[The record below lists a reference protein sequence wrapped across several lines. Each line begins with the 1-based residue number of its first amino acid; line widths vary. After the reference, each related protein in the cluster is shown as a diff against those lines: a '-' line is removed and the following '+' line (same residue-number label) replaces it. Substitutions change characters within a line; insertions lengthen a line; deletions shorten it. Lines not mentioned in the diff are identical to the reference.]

1 VPEKGLNA
9 TLFYTMEIST
19 NYTDNLN
26 AVVTV
31 NVKPE
36 DYRTQVDK
44 ALKDYRKQVTMPG
57 FRAGHVPM
65 SVVQKRYGKAI
76 LAEEL
81 NKILNDAIYKHIQEN
96 KINILGNPLPTEGA
110 GAGDWDNPNE
120 FQFHYELGLAPA
132 IDLAA
137 VLKQQV
143 NRHVIKIDDEV
154 INRQINDLA
163 RRYGKMSEPEVSE
176 DKDML
181 IGTFTELDAAGNEKE
196 GGISKDGT
204 ISIEFIK
211 DEATRQSLIG
221 KKKDEVV
228 VVDPFK
234 VEPNHDELG
243 KLLGISH
250 AEVHHLDGNFNFKI
264 NRIGRMDAAEIN
276 QELFDKVYGPG
287 NIADEAAFRAKVTDD
302 LTRMFG
308 RETDRLFRRDLVEGI
323 LDNVHIDMPD
333 AFLKRWIA
341 AANENPLT
349 EEQIE
354 KEYPSYAR
362 GMRWQLIET
371 KIAEENNIKISQDEL
386 FAFTGN
392 SIRQQYAQYGLELD
406 DEQLEPMVRNA
417 LSKREDIN
425 RTYEMM
431 MEDKVVAYLRDHV
444 AITEKHMSYE
454 DFVKHVQSV
463 NKGHHHHDHEH
474 EHAH

>member
-1 VPEKGLNA
+1 
-9 TLFYTMEIST
+9 
-19 NYTDNLN
+19 
-26 AVVTV
+26 
-31 NVKPE
+31 
-36 DYRTQVDK
+36 
-44 ALKDYRKQVTMPG
+44 
-57 FRAGHVPM
+57 
-65 SVVQKRYGKAI
+65 
-76 LAEEL
+76 
-81 NKILNDAIYKHIQEN
+81 
-96 KINILGNPLPTEGA
+96 
-110 GAGDWDNPNE
+110 
-120 FQFHYELGLAPA
+120 
-132 IDLAA
+132 
-137 VLKQQV
+137 
-143 NRHVIKIDDEV
+143 
-154 INRQINDLA
+154 
-163 RRYGKMSEPEVSE
+163 
-176 DKDML
+176 
-181 IGTFTELDAAGNEKE
+181 
-196 GGISKDGT
+196 
-204 ISIEFIK
+204 
-211 DEATRQSLIG
+211 
-221 KKKDEVV
+221 
-228 VVDPFK
+228 
-234 VEPNHDELG
+234 
-243 KLLGISH
+243 
-250 AEVHHLDGNFNFKI
+250 
-264 NRIGRMDAAEIN
+264 
-276 QELFDKVYGPG
+276 
-287 NIADEAAFRAKVTDD
+287 
-302 LTRMFG
+302 MFG